1 MNCTVNTRRLAGV
14 LLLGLVL
21 LGCSNARQTRA
32 LLQQTPAQL
41 PAATELESTPFNPQ
55 QRYQC
60 GPAALATMLQ
70 THAIEVSPQE
80 LVEAVYI
87 PGLHGSLPEEITA
100 TARRYGLLAYRLQ
113 PALADLLSE
122 VARGHPVLVYQN
134 LGLSWLPKWHF
145 AVVVGYNLPGDE
157 LILRSG
163 TTRRWQTT
171 LSTFERTW
179 SRGNYWALVIL
190 PLGSMPATARLPD
203 YLRAARELEQTAG
216 REPALPAY
224 RAATVHWPDEPL
236 TWLAL
241 GNSVYASNDYAAAE
255 QAFRQA
261 TRVAVHKPEGWNN
274 LAYALLKNGCPQQ
287 ALQAARCAVQLAR
300 NDPRYLES
308 LDEIHTTARGT
319 DASHCEAISCP
330 DRHVSP

>member
-1 MNCTVNTRRLAGV
+1 MNGTVNTRRLAGV

-32 LLQQTPAQL
+32 LLQQPPAQL

-87 PGLHGSLPEEITA
+87 PGLRGSLPEEITA

-163 TTRRWQTT
+163 TTRRWRTT

-190 PLGSMPATARLPD
+190 PPGDMPASARLPD
-203 YLRAARELEQTAG
+203 YLRAARELEQTTG

-224 RAATVHWPDEPL
+224 RAATERWPDKPL
-236 TWLAL
+236 AWLAL
-241 GNSVYASNDYAAAE
+241 GNNMYARNEYAEAE

-261 TRVAVHKPEGWNN
+261 TRVAAHKPEGWNN

-287 ALQAARCAVQLAR
+287 ALQAARCAVQLAG

-319 DASHCEAISCP
+319 DASHCEAIHCP
-330 DRHVSP
+330 

>member
-14 LLLGLVL
+14 LLLGLAL
-21 LGCSNARQTRA
+21 LGCSNARQARA
-32 LLQQTPAQL
+32 LLQQPPAQL

-80 LVEAVYI
+80 LVESVYI

-113 PALADLLSE
+113 PALTDLLSE

-134 LGLSWLPKWHF
+134 LGLSWLPRWHF
-145 AVVVGYNLPGDE
+145 AVVVGYSLPDNE

-163 TTRRWQTT
+163 TTRRWRTT

-190 PLGSMPATARLPD
+190 PPDNMPATARLPD
-203 YLRAARELEQTAG
+203 YLRAARELEQTTG

-236 TWLAL
+236 AWLAL
-241 GNSVYASNDYAAAE
+241 GNNAYARNDYAAAE

-261 TRVAVHKPEGWNN
+261 CRVAPHQPEGWNN

-287 ALQAARCAVQLAR
+287 ALQAVHCAIQLAD

-308 LDEIHTTARGT
+308 LNEIRATARGT
-319 DASHCEAISCP
+319 DESYCEAIHCP
-330 DRHVSP
+330 